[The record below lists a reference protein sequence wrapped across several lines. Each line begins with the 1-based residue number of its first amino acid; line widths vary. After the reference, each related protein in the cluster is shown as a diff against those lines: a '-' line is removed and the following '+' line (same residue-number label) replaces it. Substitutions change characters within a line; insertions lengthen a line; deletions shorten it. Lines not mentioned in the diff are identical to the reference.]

1 MFAQAQT
8 ALGCADAR
16 CETLFGEIRGDR
28 PHSLVVGAGLR
39 ALRLPSLTLIRMHSV
54 TAAAVAVAAAM
65 TRDVI
70 AALLSASSS
79 LQRGK
84 ERERERQEPSK
95 KGSISARCS
104 LESKEGNER
113 RTDLTLPLKTAR
125 SGGRRMRKGGRT
137 G

>member
-1 MFAQAQT
+1 M
-8 ALGCADAR
+8 
-16 CETLFGEIRGDR
+16 
-28 PHSLVVGAGLR
+28 
-39 ALRLPSLTLIRMHSV
+39 TLIRMHSV

-65 TRDVI
+65 TRDAI

-137 G
+137 EVREERSNQRNQLFFDINIALQTLLKVDG